1 MAEFNDVESKLR
13 ESKAFLE
20 RLSKLLDVAKR
31 EKDIAAR
38 EAEAG
43 QASFWSDS
51 SAAKKKSK
59 ELNDL
64 KKVLGVWQKA
74 QKTLD
79 DLAAH
84 FELAQE
90 AKDQGELREVEKSLK
105 EEQRLL
111 SELDASLKL

>member
-1 MAEFNDVESKLR
+1 MAEFNEVALKLQESKD
-13 ESKAFLE
+13 FLAK
-20 RLSKLLDVAKR
+20 LSKLLDVAKR

-38 EAEAG
+38 EEEAG
-43 QASFWSDS
+43 QPAFWADS
-51 SAAKKKSK
+51 TAAKKKTK
-59 ELNDL
+59 ELNAL

-74 QKTLD
+74 RKTLD
-79 DLAAH
+79 DLTAH

-90 AKDQGELREVEKSLK
+90 AQDQGELKEVEQNLK